1 MRYCNTVAEFEQ
13 AKSEGK
19 VTDDVFVIVLDDKVA
34 KFKGQT
40 FEWSEADFSA
50 LATKDELTN
59 LIEELI
65 KDEEVI
71 AAAFIDLKAKIEE
84 KSSVEIKVDAE
95 LSSDSE
101 NPIQNKAVTNAL
113 AGKADASALENKV
126 DKVSGKQLSTEDFTT
141 ALKTKLEGLNA
152 FDPTE
157 INNKVDGLQTQ
168 LNTLVSGDASTAI
181 ESFNEITAFLNGV
194 TDSETLDGI
203 IAGIE
208 QQIAAKQEQ
217 LVSGTN
223 IKTINGESVLGEGNI
238 EIKADIDTTTLATK
252 EELATLQNEVIANE
266 EVTAAALNDLNNRL
280 GELAENA
287 QGETVTK
294 EEFEAA
300 VNNLNE
306 SLSGKADAQTTSEA
320 LTSLSGQVETLSG
333 QVETLS
339 GQVETAVT
347 SDQLSSA
354 VNNINNT
361 ILENE
366 EITAAAL
373 NDLKS
378 QIIEIITRLNN
389 GGL

>member
-1 MRYCNTVAEFEQ
+1 MSYNSKYKSSEIEEILDSVGGKQDTITDLDAIRSGAEKGATALQ
-13 AKSEGK
+13 SIPSEY
-19 VTDDVFVIVLDDKVA
+19 VTE
-34 KFKGQT
+34 T
-40 FEWSEADFSA
+40 
-50 LATKDELTN
+50 ELTN
-59 LIEELI
+59 
-65 KDEEVI
+65 KGY
-71 AAAFIDLKAKIEE
+71 ATT
-84 KSSVEIKVDAE
+84 SS
-95 LSSDSE
+95 L
-101 NPIQNKAVTNAL
+101 N
-113 AGKADASALENKV
+113 NKV
-126 DKVSGKQLSTEDFTT
+126 DKVEGKQLSTEDFTT

-266 EVTAAALNDLNNRL
+266 EVTAAALNDLNDRL
-280 GELAENA
+280 GKLAENV

-294 EEFEAA
+294 EEFE
-300 VNNLNE
+300 
-306 SLSGKADAQTTSEA
+306 
-320 LTSLSGQVETLSG
+320 
-333 QVETLS
+333 
-339 GQVETAVT
+339 TAV
-347 SDQLSSA
+347 SDLT
-354 VNNINNT
+354 NT
-361 ILENE
+361 IVENE
-366 EITAAAL
+366 EITATAL
-373 NDLKS
+373 TDLNS
-378 QIIEIITRLNN
+378 QIEEIITRLNN
-389 GGL
+389 AGL